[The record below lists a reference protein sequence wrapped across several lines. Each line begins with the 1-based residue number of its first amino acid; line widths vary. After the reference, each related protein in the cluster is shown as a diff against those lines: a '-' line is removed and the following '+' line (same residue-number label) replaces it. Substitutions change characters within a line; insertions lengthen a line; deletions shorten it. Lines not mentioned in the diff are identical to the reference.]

1 MNVTHTLPRLSP
13 GVLQGLHRRQRGVLR
28 LCVLEQARRDQG
40 ADGSF
45 WSGRPTAR
53 GTPPELRRRLP
64 PLLPQGFRDMNSR
77 LRIYNEF
84 LFQLPRRLLKDEKEK
99 LVLSEAER
107 KELKKHLESIRVEL
121 YNTEV
126 AYTRDEVDGEQ
137 PRCGF

>member
-1 MNVTHTLPRLSP
+1 
-13 GVLQGLHRRQRGVLR
+13 
-28 LCVLEQARRDQG
+28 
-40 ADGSF
+40 
-45 WSGRPTAR
+45 
-53 GTPPELRRRLP
+53 
-64 PLLPQGFRDMNSR
+64 MNSR